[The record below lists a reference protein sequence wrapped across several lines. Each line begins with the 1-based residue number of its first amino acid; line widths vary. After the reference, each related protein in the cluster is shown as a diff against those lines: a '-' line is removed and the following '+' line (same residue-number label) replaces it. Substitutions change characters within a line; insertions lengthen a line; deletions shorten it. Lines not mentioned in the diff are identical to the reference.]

1 MPPTASLSKQIATW
15 RERGIRGS
23 GALPAPLGDD
33 QGSGPHWAWGVQQG
47 SPRALRSTW
56 GEKEFEGLPREG
68 RGQGTGAPQPSP
80 LHLPGAGGKGWR
92 TGRVQALDTKSPV
105 SQMRRS
111 LCPGKVTLA
120 HLVDI
125 LPHAQH
131 YGGETFWGL
140 NGFAGQWSKCLC
152 FCQFPSPCRSEA
164 SSRVTWRMGALL
176 GSEGR
181 GTCDL

>member
-1 MPPTASLSKQIATW
+1 MAEVLLEQHSQAPLVSGLRAGLPVAGPPAPTPMPPTASLSKQIATW
-15 RERGIRGS
+15 REWGIRGS

-56 GEKEFEGLPREG
+56 GEKKFEGLPREG

-80 LHLPGAGGKGWR
+80 LCLPGAGGKGR
-92 TGRVQALDTKSPV
+92 PTGHVQALDTKSPV

-111 LCPGKVTLA
+111 LCPGEVALA

-125 LPHAQH
+125 L
-131 YGGETFWGL
+131 
-140 NGFAGQWSKCLC
+140 
-152 FCQFPSPCRSEA
+152 SPCPTLWRGNVLGAKWVCRSM
-164 SSRVTWRMGALL
+164 V
-176 GSEGR
+176 
-181 GTCDL
+181 